1 MVCVEVVMMLKFQ
14 LSHFPRLLQQVY
26 ESVSW
31 YKSEPLLSDAFLHT
45 MRDLGYD
52 VKTYAGEPFGQFWIS
67 EEQAVLFLLKWS

>member
-1 MVCVEVVMMLKFQ
+1 MMLKFQ

-52 VKTYAGEPFGQFWIS
+52 VTVQAGEPFGQFWLN
-67 EEQAVLFLLKWS
+67 EEQAVLFLLRWS

>member
-1 MVCVEVVMMLKFQ
+1 MMLKFQ

-67 EEQAVLFLLKWS
+67 EEQAVLLLLKWS